1 VRTTFETHVVNAPPP
16 IPPPSPPPF
25 GDPTA
30 IQKQNSSAVAK
41 GILFGCGGCTVIL
54 AGMAAVF
61 AVVLFGV
68 FAAIGNSD
76 AVAAA
81 IKQASASPEVQR
93 ALGTP
98 IEREWLTTG
107 SVETA
112 NGDSSADVHI
122 PIKGPKGSAKI
133 RAVGHKRK
141 GGEWVFTVLEV
152 TIAATQE
159 TINLLKAGQS
169 LPAEAPNTIRI

>member
-1 VRTTFETHVVNAPPP
+1 MSDAPPP
-16 IPPPSPPPF
+16 IPPPSRPLF

-41 GILFGCGGCTVIL
+41 GILFGCGGCAVIL

-61 AVVLFGV
+61 AVVFFGV

-81 IKQASASPEVQR
+81 IKHASASPRVQQE
-93 ALGTP
+93 LGTP
-98 IEREWLTTG
+98 IEREWFTTG

-133 RAVGHKRK
+133 HAVGYKRK

-159 TINLLKAGQS
+159 TIKLLKTCPP